1 MKNSFTPLLRQLR
14 EIANQFDET
23 NNAKKKDL
31 LKLISK
37 IKIPVHKSISDYQH
51 LLLFLATQ
59 PFEEKFDSLVKSE
72 MERLVISIRK
82 MSKKDKD
89 KFDNSGLPFTKTQ
102 ASFTHDLLKI
112 LDSKKELNLS
122 YQSSD
127 EENIELN
134 SILSFTLPDIEKD
147 HTSAG
152 MTQEELW
159 ETLGVKEKDRLPF
172 LLGELDKLNET
183 PFIKDYLV
191 DKFNLFVNIEPTDKK
206 YSKIFNHIGVNKKYF
221 HSDILKRFDHVQ
233 LLNTPLPNPKKLS
246 ELEIERMI
254 EVMQT
259 SLYLLERETDPCT
272 FIDKNSL
279 RYYELER
286 GISIALFGMI
296 PERQM
301 SMESYVGYTLFKN
314 GYPAAYGGGWIYG
327 TRSLFGINIFEQFR
341 GGESGYI
348 LIQLLRT
355 YKQAFNLTYFEVEPY
370 QYGLDNPEGIE
381 SGAFWFYYR
390 YGFRPLDKTLNKLAN
405 SEFEKINLRPAQSR
419 ARSTQAPK
427 TYRSSKTTLTKFTD
441 SNIGLQLGESIPPKV
456 TDLRAKI
463 TKMIA
468 LKFDNNRTKAIEY
481 CIKELRSKIKIKKD
495 LNKFE
500 KIVLRDLALAAEAL
514 CINNTN
520 KLNLIGKMIELK
532 PVDLYSYNL
541 LLSDWLK

>member
-1 MKNSFTPLLRQLR
+1 MKTNFTNSIRQLR
-14 EIANQFDET
+14 EFSTQFNET
-23 NNAKKKDL
+23 SHSKKKDL
-31 LKLISK
+31 LKKISE
-37 IKIPVHKSISDYQH
+37 IKIPVQKSISDYQH
-51 LLLFLATQ
+51 LLLFLAAH

-72 MERLVISIRK
+72 MERIAISIRK
-82 MSKKDKD
+82 MNKKDKD

-112 LDSKKELNLS
+112 LDSKKELKLS
-122 YQSSD
+122 YHSS
-127 EENIELN
+127 EESTIELN

-152 MTQEELW
+152 MNQENLW
-159 ETLGVKEKDRLPF
+159 EILKVKEKDRLSF
-172 LLGELDKLNET
+172 LIGELDKLNET
-183 PFIKDYLV
+183 PFIKDYLI
-191 DKFNLFVNIEPTDKK
+191 DKFNLFVSIEPSDKK
-206 YSKIFNHIGVNKKYF
+206 YSKLFNRIEVKKKYF
-221 HSDILKRFDHVQ
+221 HSEILKKFDHVQ
-233 LLNTPLPNPKKLS
+233 LMNTPLPDPKKLS
-246 ELEIERMI
+246 ETEINRMI

-272 FIDKNSL
+272 FIDRNSL

-355 YKQAFNLTYFEVEPY
+355 YKQVFHLTFFEVEPY

-390 YGFRPLDKTLNKLAN
+390 YGFRPLDKTLKKLAN
-405 SEFEKINLRPAQSR
+405 SEFEKI
-419 ARSTQAPK
+419 K
-427 TYRSSKTTLTKFTD
+427 TKKNYRSSKTTLTKFTD
-441 SNIGLQLGESIPPKV
+441 SNIGWQMGESIPPKV
-456 TDLRAKI
+456 TDLRSKI

-468 LKFDNNRTKAIEY
+468 QKFDNNRSKAIAY
-481 CIKELRSKIKIKKD
+481 CVEELRRKIEIKKD
-495 LNKFE
+495 LNHFE
-500 KIVLRDLALAAEAL
+500 EIVLKDLALNVEAL
-514 CINNTN
+514 QINNN
-520 KLNLIGKMIELK
+520 EKLNFIDKMIELK
-532 PVDLYSYNL
+532 PIDLYSYNL

>member
-1 MKNSFTPLLRQLR
+1 MKTNFTNSIRQLR
-14 EIANQFDET
+14 EIANQFDEAS
-23 NNAKKKDL
+23 NAKKKEL
-31 LKLISK
+31 LKTISK
-37 IKIPVHKSISDYQH
+37 IKIPVHKSIGDYQH
-51 LLLFLATQ
+51 LLLFLAAH
-59 PFEEKFDSLVKSE
+59 PFEEKFDSVVKSE
-72 MERLVISIRK
+72 MKRLSISNGK
-82 MSKKDKD
+82 MSKKDKE
-89 KFDNSGLPFTKTQ
+89 KFINTGLPFTKTQ

-112 LDSKKELNLS
+112 LDSKKELNLT
-122 YQSSD
+122 YHSS
-127 EENIELN
+127 EETTIELN

-152 MTQEELW
+152 MTQEYLW
-159 ETLGVKEKDRLPF
+159 ETLEVKEKDRLSF
-172 LLGELDKLNET
+172 LLGELDKLNDN

-191 DKFNLFVNIEPTDKK
+191 DKFNLFVNVEPTDKK
-206 YSKIFNHIGVNKKYF
+206 YSKLFNHIGVNKNYF

-279 RYYELER
+279 RYFELER
-286 GISIALFGMI
+286 GISIAIFGMI

-348 LIQLLRT
+348 LMQLLRT

-390 YGFRPLDKTLNKLAN
+390 YGFRPLDKVLNKLAN
-405 SEFEKINLRPAQSR
+405 SEFEKI
-419 ARSTQAPK
+419 K
-427 TYRSSKTTLTKFTD
+427 TKKNYRSSKTTLTKFTE
-441 SNIGLQLGESIPPKV
+441 SNIGLQLGESIPSKV

-468 LKFDNNRTKAIEY
+468 QKFGNNRTKAIDY
-481 CIKELRSKIKIKKD
+481 CVKELRRKTEIKKD

-500 KIVLRDLALAAEAL
+500 EVVLRDLALDVEAL
-514 CINNTN
+514 QINNN
-520 KLNLIGKMIELK
+520 DKLNLIEKMIELK
-532 PVDLYSYNL
+532 PIDLYSYNL

>member
-1 MKNSFTPLLRQLR
+1 MKLNFTTLIRHLR
-14 EIANQFDET
+14 EIANQFDEAS
-23 NNAKKKDL
+23 NSKKKKL
-31 LKLISK
+31 LKTISK
-37 IKIPVHKSISDYQH
+37 IKVPVHKSISDYQH
-51 LLLFLATQ
+51 LLLFLAAH
-59 PFEEKFDSLVKSE
+59 PFEEKFDYLVKSE
-72 MERLVISIRK
+72 TERLAISIRK
-82 MSKKDKD
+82 MSKKDRA

-112 LDSKKELNLS
+112 LDTKKELNLS
-122 YQSSD
+122 YHSSE

-152 MTQEELW
+152 MTQEDLW
-159 ETLGVKEKDRLPF
+159 KTLGVREKDRLSF
-172 LLGELDKLNET
+172 LLGELNKLNEI

-191 DKFNLFVNIEPTDKK
+191 DKFNLFVNVEPTDKK
-206 YSKIFNHIGVNKKYF
+206 YSKLFNQVPLEKKYF
-221 HSDILKRFDHVQ
+221 HTDILKRFNHVE
-233 LLNTPLPNPKKLS
+233 LMNTPLPDPKKLS
-246 ELEIERMI
+246 DVEIERMI

-272 FIDKNSL
+272 FIDRNSL

-286 GISIALFGMI
+286 GISIAIFGMI

-348 LIQLLRT
+348 LMQLLRT
-355 YKQAFNLTYFEVEPY
+355 YKQAFNLSYFEVEPY

-405 SEFEKINLRPAQSR
+405 SEFEKISLRPTHSST
-419 ARSTQAPK
+419 RSAQAPK
-427 TYRSSKTTLTKFTD
+427 VYRSSKTTLSKFTE
-441 SNIGLQLGESIPPKV
+441 SNIGLQLGESVPPKV

-468 LKFDNNRTKAIEY
+468 QKFDNNRTKAIDY
-481 CIKELRSKIKIKKD
+481 CVNELRRKIEIKKD

-500 KIVLRDLALAAEAL
+500 EIVLNDLALTAEAL
-514 CINNTN
+514 QIKRSE
-520 KLNLIGKMIELK
+520 KLNLIEKMIESK
-532 PVDLYSYNL
+532 PIDLYSYNL

>member
-1 MKNSFTPLLRQLR
+1 MKTNFTNSLRQLR
-14 EIANQFDET
+14 EIANQFDEA

-37 IKIPVHKSISDYQH
+37 VKIPVHKSISAYQH
-51 LLLFLATQ
+51 LLLFLAAH
-59 PFEEKFDSLVKSE
+59 PFEEKFDSVVKSE
-72 MERLVISIRK
+72 IKRLSVSIGK
-82 MSKKDKD
+82 MIKKDKE
-89 KFDNSGLPFTKTQ
+89 KFINSGLPFTKTQ

-112 LDSKKELNLS
+112 LDSKKELNLT
-122 YQSSD
+122 YHSSD

-152 MTQEELW
+152 MTQEDLW
-159 ETLGVKEKDRLPF
+159 ETLEVKEKDRLSF
-172 LLGELDKLNET
+172 LLRELDKLNEN

-191 DKFNLFVNIEPTDKK
+191 DKFNLFVNVEPTSEKF
-206 YSKIFNHIGVNKKYF
+206 SKLFNHIAVSKTYF
-221 HSDILKRFDHVQ
+221 HSDILKKFDHVQ
-233 LLNTPLPNPKKLS
+233 LLNTPLPDPKKLS
-246 ELEIERMI
+246 DIEMDRMI

-272 FIDKNSL
+272 FIDRNSL
-279 RYYELER
+279 RFYELER
-286 GISIALFGMI
+286 GISIAIFGMI

-348 LIQLLRT
+348 LMQLLRT
-355 YKQAFNLTYFEVEPY
+355 YKQAFNLNYFEVEPY

-405 SEFEKINLRPAQSR
+405 SEFEKI
-419 ARSTQAPK
+419 K
-427 TYRSSKTTLTKFTD
+427 TRKNYRSSKTTLTKFTD

-468 LKFDNNRTKAIEY
+468 QKFGNNRAMAIEY
-481 CIKELRSKIKIKKD
+481 CVKELRSKIEIKKD

-500 KIVLRDLALAAEAL
+500 EIVLKDLALAAEAL
-514 CINNTN
+514 KINNPIQ
-520 KLNLIGKMIELK
+520 LQGIREMIKLK
-532 PVDLYSYNL
+532 PTDLYKYNVYL
-541 LLSDWLK
+541 AEWIY

>member
-1 MKNSFTPLLRQLR
+1 MRAWQLVGGRQRQQLVGGRALGHGVDEIVVDQRQAINAAVGVGIQHDLDHADQLVQLR
-14 EIANQFDET
+14 LLAQMGDAAEHVDLEPAEIRRGFLANADHVDFDALVLPFADLAEQIAEQVGVEAA
-23 NNAKKKDL
+23 AKTAIGGHHHVADALDL
-31 LKLISK
+31 LACNHEGML
-37 IKIPVHKSISDYQH
+37 V
-51 LLLFLATQ
+51 LAVGMRDVADGATH
-59 PFEEKFDSLVKSE
+59 EA
-72 MERLVISIRK
+72 RIRTR
-82 MSKKDKD
+82 
-89 KFDNSGLPFTKTQ
+89 GL
-102 ASFTHDLLKI
+102 
-112 LDSKKELNLS
+112 
-122 YQSSD
+122 
-127 EENIELN
+127 
-134 SILSFTLPDIEKD
+134 
-147 HTSAG
+147 
-152 MTQEELW
+152 
-159 ETLGVKEKDRLPF
+159 
-172 LLGELDKLNET
+172 
-183 PFIKDYLV
+183 
-191 DKFNLFVNIEPTDKK
+191 PTDKK

>member
-1 MKNSFTPLLRQLR
+1 MKTNFTNSIRQLL

-23 NNAKKKDL
+23 NHTKKKDL
-31 LKLISK
+31 LKKVSK

-51 LLLFLATQ
+51 LLLFLAAH

-72 MERLVISIRK
+72 IERLAISIRK
-82 MSKKDKD
+82 ISKKDKD
-89 KFDNSGLPFTKTQ
+89 KFDNSGLPFTNTQ

-122 YQSSD
+122 YHSSE

-152 MTQEELW
+152 MNQEDLW
-159 ETLGVKEKDRLPF
+159 ETLGVKEKDRLSF

-183 PFIKDYLV
+183 PFIKDYLL

-206 YSKIFNHIGVNKKYF
+206 YSKLYNHIGVNKKYF

-233 LLNTPLPNPKKLS
+233 LLNTPLPDPKKLS
-246 ELEIERMI
+246 EIEMDRMI

-272 FIDKNSL
+272 FIDPNSL

-286 GISIALFGMI
+286 GISVAIFGMI

-355 YKQAFNLTYFEVEPY
+355 YKQAFHLDYFEVEPY

-405 SEFEKINLRPAQSR
+405 SEFEKI
-419 ARSTQAPK
+419 K
-427 TYRSSKTTLTKFTD
+427 TKKNYRSSKTTLTKFTD
-441 SNIGLQLGESIPPKV
+441 SNIGWQLGESIPPKV

-463 TKMIA
+463 AKMIA
-468 LKFDNNRTKAIEY
+468 QKFDNNRSKSIEY
-481 CIKELRSKIKIKKD
+481 CVKELRSKIEIKKD

-500 KIVLRDLALAAEAL
+500 EVVLKDLALALEAL
-514 CINNTN
+514 QLNNID
-520 KLNLIGKMIELK
+520 KLNLIGKMIESK
-532 PVDLYSYNL
+532 PVDLFQYNL
-541 LLSDWLK
+541 LLNEWLK